1 MALLRKVDDICQLY
15 FVPSQIEFLIV
26 ADSLYNYLE
35 MSIFCCCSYFNRL
48 CRKKNKKSLLDWT
61 RDVVNDF
68 WYSADVSNPAQEFM
82 VILCPSGLLCLE
94 LEHGSCLKE
103 TSVKK
108 GQCQLRVK
116 VFESCE
122 SSFLL
127 VILLSE

>member
-1 MALLRKVDDICQLY
+1 MLLTTFGTQLMCQ
-15 FVPSQIEFLIV
+15 I
-26 ADSLYNYLE
+26 
-35 MSIFCCCSYFNRL
+35 
-48 CRKKNKKSLLDWT
+48 K
-61 RDVVNDF
+61 
-68 WYSADVSNPAQEFM
+68 AQEFM